1 MVDTFCRNCGAKV
14 DHTISSI
21 CPNCGEDVTKS
32 PAIPVGQ
39 APPVYGSQQPTEM
52 GGVQYGGFWIR
63 FGAAIIDSI
72 IIAIPSA
79 ILALPFGDN
88 WQGGYYLFYLVL
100 GWIYY
105 AYLES
110 SPEQSTFGKRALG
123 LVVTDVYGNRLD
135 FTRASIRYVGRI
147 VSTVILYLGFVLIA
161 FSDKKQGLHDMIAG
175 TLVVYKR

>member
-1 MVDTFCRNCGAKV
+1 MATAF
-14 DHTISSI
+14 
-21 CPNCGEDVTKS
+21 CPNCGSRLPSE
-32 PAIPVGQ
+32 
-39 APPVYGSQQPTEM
+39 
-52 GGVQYGGFWIR
+52 
-63 FGAAIIDSI
+63 GAAVCENCGRTTGAVQPAVQAQSNAVGYGPASGQYSAPSREIKNPWLA
-72 IIAIPSA
+72 AIPSA